1 MTDQDPTQEALDQH
15 LIAFC
20 RALVPDRATA
30 RAATDRGAAGRVT
43 ERIDHLLLHLFQ
55 HQVHHRGQAHVM
67 LSSTTVK
74 PPQLDDFFLD
84 CGRDPAALPFFA

>member
-1 MTDQDPTQEALDQH
+1 MTNPDPTQEALDQH

-20 RALVPDRATA
+20 RALPPDRATA
-30 RAATDRGAAGRVT
+30 RVATDRGTAGRVT

-55 HQVHHRGQAHVM
+55 HQVHHRGQAHAM

-74 PPQLDDFFLD
+74 PPQLDDFLLD
-84 CGRDPAALPFFA
+84 CGRDPAAEPFFT